1 MSPAKQSRLGKG
13 LSALIGEV
21 EGVGLAAPDDT
32 SAPSQ
37 SESSRSAVD
46 EFAVA
51 DIRPNPAQPRRT
63 FSEAELDELAASIKQ
78 RGVLQPILLR
88 PDPDA
93 PNQYQIV
100 AGERRWRAAQRAG
113 LKTIPAVV
121 RDMDELQLLEV
132 GIIENVQREDLNPI
146 EEAEAYGAL
155 IKRTVGHLGCE
166 IEIEPGRLIAG
177 NAGVLLRAYVYA
189 RMLGRDGMHR
199 VAEYATLNANYL
211 MCRLEEAGFDLAYPE
226 RRASHEFIVTLKRLK
241 DETGITAMDVAKRL
255 LDLGFH
261 APTTYFPL
269 LVPECFLIEPTETES
284 KEALDAFVDAMAA
297 ILEEARTEP
306 DRVKEAPFTQPVRR
320 LDDVKAAREL
330 DLTWTD

>member
-32 SAPSQ
+32 STPSR

-155 IKRTVGHLGCE
+155 IKRF
-166 IEIEPGRLIAG
+166 GRTQ
-177 NAGVLLRAYVYA
+177 
-189 RMLGRDGMHR
+189 
-199 VAEYATLNANYL
+199 E
-211 MCRLEEAGFDLAYPE
+211 DLAE
-226 RRASHEFIVTLKRLK
+226 SVGKSRAHIANTMRLLNLGETAREHLRQGRISAGHARAALGAPDPDPVVDMAVAKGMSVREVEALVKRLK
-241 DETGITAMDVAKRL
+241 DGSALDTVAKKVNQV
-255 LDLGFH
+255 DKDVD
-261 APTTYFPL
+261 T
-269 LVPECFLIEPTETES
+269 
-284 KEALDAFVDAMAA
+284 EALEADLARVLGLKVD
-297 ILEEARTEP
+297 IRQGVSGGELRIKYGDLEQLDELC
-306 DRVKEAPFTQPVRR
+306 RR
-320 LDDVKAAREL
+320 LTAKRS
-330 DLTWTD
+330 

>member
-21 EGVGLAAPDDT
+21 EGVGLAAPEEST
-32 SAPSQ
+32 APTG
-37 SESSRSAVD
+37 SSSDGASVD
-46 EFAVA
+46 EFNVA

-63 FSEAELDELAASIKQ
+63 FSEQELDELAASIKQ

-155 IKRTVGHLGCE
+155 IKRFGRTQENLAESVGKSRAHIANTMRLLNLGESAREHLRQ
-166 IEIEPGRLIAG
+166 GRISAG
-177 NAGVLLRAYVYA
+177 HARAA
-189 RMLGRDGMHR
+189 LGAPDPDPVVDMA
-199 VAEYATLNANYL
+199 VAKSMSVREV
-211 MCRLEEAGFDLAYPE
+211 EAL
-226 RRASHEFIVTLKRLK
+226 VKRLK
-241 DETGITAMDVAKRL
+241 DGNALDTVASKVNQIDKDVDTEALESDLARVLGLKVDIRQGTKGGELRIKYGDLEQLDELCRRLTAKR
-255 LDLGFH
+255 
-261 APTTYFPL
+261 T
-269 LVPECFLIEPTETES
+269 
-284 KEALDAFVDAMAA
+284 
-297 ILEEARTEP
+297 
-306 DRVKEAPFTQPVRR
+306 
-320 LDDVKAAREL
+320 
-330 DLTWTD
+330 